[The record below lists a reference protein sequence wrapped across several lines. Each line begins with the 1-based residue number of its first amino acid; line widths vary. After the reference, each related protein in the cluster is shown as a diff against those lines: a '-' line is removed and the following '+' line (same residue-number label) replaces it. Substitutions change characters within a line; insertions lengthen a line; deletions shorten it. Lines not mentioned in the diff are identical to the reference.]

1 MHAWWPVAP
10 LFGVLVAITLVPGLL
25 MAYALRL
32 RGLVA
37 WGLAPALGLTVLGVA
52 PVLARFWGVTWS
64 RGAFAAGAAAFV
76 VLAWFL
82 GLCLRLWWQAAR
94 RPRPPKAR
102 RDGTAT
108 LATAA
113 VAVVLG
119 SAATLWAVLPAIGS
133 PDELVDST
141 DVVAHLNRLRAFLDS
156 GSFSSIGPP
165 SSYPSGFHDLAGT
178 AQILL
183 PGTGIIGLGNVTAV
197 TAAAVFWPLGCVAL
211 ARQTLGRRPVVLLGA
226 GLASAA
232 LTTFPFVL
240 MGWGVLWPN
249 LLGTAILPGVLG
261 PAFIVTRVVRGPGT
275 GAVTVDRTGLTAATL
290 LALPGLLLAHPNA
303 FVSLVMLVGV
313 GVLASLLVRG
323 TSTTGPVRRRALG
336 GAAAL
341 AVVAVAGLLLVPRL
355 SRQVADTQSYDWSGG
370 VPVTTALQE
379 VTLLGLQVH
388 PQFPLALL
396 TLVGLL
402 VCSRMRR
409 LRWLVA
415 VWAFCVLLFVL
426 AATSRT
432 ALGVLLTGYWYN
444 DKVRLASLAAVPTV
458 LLVTVALAWLARL
471 VARALA
477 AVGPP
482 GPARP
487 PAGGGA
493 PTAATG
499 RRTASWGS
507 PARLRRTTATTGVL
521 VLLVAATGALAH
533 TETSELVHRYYHP
546 PEADH
551 TLLLPAEDAQLARLA
566 SVIPPDAVVAD
577 VPANGSGLLYALHGR
592 KLLFTSLLLDPDPD
606 RQVVAE
612 RLDQATSDPA
622 VCDSARRLGV
632 RYAITGSVRYWLS
645 LDDRTLGISR
655 ITAATPGFTRV
666 AQEGRYTL
674 WRIDACGF
682 DAEASGDD
690 VPQAATQP

>member
-52 PVLARFWGVTWS
+52 PVLAHLWGVTWS
-64 RGAFAAGAAAFV
+64 KGAFAAGAAAFV
-76 VLAWFL
+76 VLAWFT

-102 RDGTAT
+102 RDGVGT
-108 LATAA
+108 LAVAA
-113 VAVVLG
+113 VSVVLG
-119 SAATLWAVLPAIGS
+119 SAATLWATLPSIGS

-165 SSYPSGFHDLAGT
+165 STYPSGFHDLAGT

-183 PGTGIIGLGNVTAV
+183 PGTGIVGLANVTAV

-211 ARQTLGRRPVVLLGA
+211 ARQVLGRRPVVLLGA

-232 LTTFPFVL
+232 LTTFPFIL

-249 LLGTAILPGVLG
+249 LLGTAILPGILG
-261 PAFIVTRVVRGPGT
+261 PALIVTRVVRGPGT

-290 LALPGLLLAHPNA
+290 LALPGLGLAHPNA

-313 GVLASLLVRG
+313 GVITSLLVRG
-323 TSTTGPVRRRALG
+323 ASTTGPVRRRALG
-336 GAAAL
+336 AAAAL
-341 AVVAVAGLLLVPRL
+341 AVTGVGGLLVVPRI
-355 SRQVADTQSYDWSGG
+355 SQQVADTQSYDWSGG
-370 VPVTTALQE
+370 EPVTTALQE

-388 PQFPLALL
+388 PQYPLALL
-396 TLVGLL
+396 TLLGLA
-402 VCSRMRR
+402 VCGRRRR

-426 AATSRT
+426 AATSRSV
-432 ALGVLLTGYWYN
+432 LGVLLTGYWYN

-458 LLVTVALAWLARL
+458 LLVTAALAWLTRL

-482 GPARP
+482 EGLRP
-487 PAGGGA
+487 GR
-493 PTAATG
+493 ATG
-499 RRTASWGS
+499 RRTASWS
-507 PARLRRTTATTGVL
+507 PAGLRRTTAAAGVL
-521 VLLVAATGALAH
+521 VLLVAATGGLAH
-533 TETSELVHRYYHP
+533 TETSDLVHRYYNP

-551 TLLLPAEDAQLARLA
+551 TLLFPAEDAQLGQLA
-566 SVIPPDAVVAD
+566 ALIPPQVVTAD

-592 KLLFTSLLLDPDPD
+592 KLLFTSLLLDPDED

-612 RLDQATSDPA
+612 HLDQVTSDPA
-622 VCDSARRLGV
+622 VCDAARRLGV

-645 LDDRTLGISR
+645 LDDRTLGISG
-655 ITAATPGFTRV
+655 ITAATPGFTLV
-666 AQEGRYTL
+666 GQAGRYAL

-682 DAEASGDD
+682 DADATGAE
-690 VPQAATQP
+690 VPQAAQP

>member
-10 LFGVLVAITLVPGLL
+10 LLGVLVVITLVPGLL

-76 VLAWFL
+76 VLAWFT
-82 GLCLRLWWQAAR
+82 GLCIRLWWQAAR

-102 RDGTAT
+102 RDGAGT
-108 LATAA
+108 LAVAA
-113 VAVVLG
+113 VSVVLG

-183 PGTGIIGLGNVTAV
+183 PGTGIVGLANVTAV
-197 TAAAVFWPLGCVAL
+197 TAAAVFWPLTCVAL
-211 ARQTLGRRPVVLLGA
+211 ARQVLGRRPVVLLGA

-261 PAFIVTRVVRGPGT
+261 PALVVTRVVRGPGT

-313 GVLASLLVRG
+313 GALTSLVVRG
-323 TSTTGPVRRRALG
+323 TTTTGPVRRRALA

-341 AVVAVAGLLLVPRL
+341 AVLAVGGLLVVPRI

-370 VPVTTALQE
+370 EPVTTALQE

-396 TLVGLL
+396 TLVGLVL
-402 VCSRMRR
+402 CARLRR

-415 VWAFCVLLFVL
+415 VWGFCVLLFVL
-426 AATSRT
+426 AATSRS

-458 LLVTVALAWLARL
+458 LLVTAALAWLARL
-471 VARALA
+471 AARALA

-482 GPARP
+482 DPAR
-487 PAGGGA
+487 GVTGA
-493 PTAATG
+493 EGAG
-499 RRTASWGS
+499 RRTPWGS

-521 VLLVAATGALAH
+521 VLLVAVTGGLAH
-533 TETSELVHRYYHP
+533 PETSDLVHRYYNP

-551 TLLLPAEDAQLARLA
+551 TLLFPAEDEQLGRLA
-566 SVIPPDAVVAD
+566 ALVPPQVVVAD

-592 KLLFTSLLLDPDPD
+592 RLLFTSLLLDPDAD

-612 RLDQATSDPA
+612 HLDQVTTDPA
-622 VCDSARRLGV
+622 VCDAARRLGV
-632 RYAITGSVRYWLS
+632 RYAITGTVRYWLS

-655 ITAATPGFTRV
+655 ITAATPGFTLV
-666 AQEGRYTL
+666 GQAGRYAL

-682 DAEASGDD
+682 DAEATGGEI
-690 VPQAATQP
+690 PQAARG